1 MSTREARLRAQ
12 KKYDEAH
19 TRFYG
24 LKLNEKN
31 DAELIEV
38 LDKAKSKQGLIKAAL
53 KYYIE
58 SGKI

>member
-1 MSTREARLRAQ
+1 MSTKEARLRAQ
-12 KKYDEAH
+12 KKYDEAN

-24 LKLNEKN
+24 VKLNEKS
-31 DAELIEV
+31 DAELIAA
-38 LDKAKSKQGLIKAAL
+38 LDKAKSKQGLIKEAL